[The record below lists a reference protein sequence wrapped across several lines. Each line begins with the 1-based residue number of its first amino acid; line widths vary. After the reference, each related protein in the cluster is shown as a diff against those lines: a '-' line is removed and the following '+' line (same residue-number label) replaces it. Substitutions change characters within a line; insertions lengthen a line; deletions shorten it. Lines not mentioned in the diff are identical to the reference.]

1 MKVNEEKRGRM
12 VLNAKEL
19 PDDVYKILNEK
30 ALKRVLTPYIV
41 EIIRDNQKYKLI
53 LEKLDNIESKIDDI
67 TFNGIIKKEIGIE
80 ETVTVDDLQEGI
92 IVENINEVISEID
105 ESDIVDGDF

>member
-19 PDDVYKILNEK
+19 PDDVYNILNEK

-80 ETVTVDDLQEGI
+80 ESVTFDDLQEGI
-92 IVENINEVISEID
+92 IVKNINEVISEID